1 MKPNQF
7 RFFLAA
13 AFFSMLDLAFTAT
26 KHDELRL
33 LSKPLIIPCLIG
45 VYKNSTTV
53 TYTSWWKDMI
63 IVGLLA
69 SWVGDIFLQFNG
81 MFVPGL
87 IFFLLAHI
95 FYIKFFIETKS
106 ENTSFFKLRP
116 VMLIAVLAY
125 LIELMHLLWPHLG
138 PMKIPVLAYGI
149 TISVMLSA
157 ALWQYQK
164 LDDRTA
170 LFFILG
176 ATFFVASDSIL
187 ALNKFRS
194 SFSNAGI
201 YTMTTYILA
210 QLFIVAGAIRY
221 RNSPI

>member
-1 MKPNQF
+1 
-7 RFFLAA
+7 
-13 AFFSMLDLAFTAT
+13 
-26 KHDELRL
+26 
-33 LSKPLIIPCLIG
+33 
-45 VYKNSTTV
+45 
-53 TYTSWWKDMI
+53 
-63 IVGLLA
+63 
-69 SWVGDIFLQFNG
+69 
-81 MFVPGL
+81 
-87 IFFLLAHI
+87 
-95 FYIKFFIETKS
+95 
-106 ENTSFFKLRP
+106 
-116 VMLIAVLAY
+116 MLIAVLAY

-201 YTMTTYILA
+201 YTMTTYIIA